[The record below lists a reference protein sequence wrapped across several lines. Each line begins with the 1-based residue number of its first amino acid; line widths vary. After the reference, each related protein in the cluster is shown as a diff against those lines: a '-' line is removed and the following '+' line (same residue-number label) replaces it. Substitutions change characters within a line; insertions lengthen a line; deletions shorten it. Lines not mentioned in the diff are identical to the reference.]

1 MNEKIKVIHFLESE
15 NLKNCI
21 DLGYLGNE
29 NEWNPSGE
37 IMLCPF
43 SRWEEL
49 KENGIEFKGQPNL
62 ITEGEDTF
70 LRSPDDTSLFIP
82 SNQYKDV
89 VIPSKEGAII
99 EVLQNLGINEY
110 YIHTLIEGEIGIGGK
125 KETKGNLDATAEG
138 SGGLE
143 GDYSRSR
150 NGGTSVNANY
160 FKAKMFAF
168 DNKEFVLDEKSWEK
182 AKVLAEQYGLNK
194 NTDVAD
200 MLTFRKPGTNNN
212 LKRLFTYLDF
222 TGDVKANFDIA
233 KSLKMLAKVP
243 GIASIGGGLSKLF
256 NFEAEA
262 QLKYQT
268 LVIYNFGK
276 EPAVLKIMQQIKELG
291 KGI

>member
-49 KENGIEFKGQPNL
+49 KENGIKFSGQPNL
-62 ITEGEDTF
+62 TTKGEDTF
-70 LRSPDDTSLFIP
+70 LRSPDIPSLFIS
-82 SNQYKDV
+82 SNQYKDA
-89 VIPSKEGAII
+89 VIPTKEGAII

-110 YIHTLIEGEIGIGGK
+110 YIHTVIEGEIGIGGK
-125 KETKGNLDATAEG
+125 EETEVKLDATAEEH
-138 SGGLE
+138 GGGE
-143 GDYSRSR
+143 GDYHRRR
-150 NGGTSVNANY
+150 NGGTSVNADY

-168 DNKEFVLDEKSWEK
+168 DNKEFVLDEDSWQK
-182 AKVLAEQYGLNK
+182 AEGLANQYGLAQ

-200 MLTFRKPGTNNN
+200 MLRFRRPGTNK
-212 LKRLFTYLDF
+212 LKSAYTYLDF

-268 LVIYNFGK
+268 LVIYNFDK
-276 EPAVLKIMQQIKELG
+276 EPAVLKIKQQIEELG

>member
-21 DLGYLGNE
+21 ELGYLGNE
-29 NEWNPSGE
+29 NDWNPSGE
-37 IMLCPF
+37 ILLCPF

-49 KENGIEFKGQPNL
+49 KENGYKFSGQPNL

-82 SNQYKDV
+82 SKQYKDV

-110 YIHTLIEGEIGIGGK
+110 YIHTVIEGEIGIGGK
-125 KETKGNLDATAEG
+125 EETEVKLDATAKEL
-138 SGGLE
+138 GGLE
-143 GDYSRSR
+143 GGYQRRR
-150 NGGTSVNANY
+150 NGGTS
-160 FKAKMFAF
+160 FKADCFKAQMFAF
-168 DNKEFVLDEKSWEK
+168 DNKEFVLDEESWQKAEK
-182 AKVLAEQYGLNK
+182 LANQYGLAQNK
-194 NTDVAD
+194 AVAD
-200 MLTFRKPGTNNN
+200 MLTFRKPGTNK
-212 LKRLFTYLDF
+212 LISAYTYLDF

-256 NFEAEA
+256 NFEAQA
-262 QLKYQT
+262 QLKYKT
-268 LVIYNFGK
+268 LVVYNFGK
-276 EPAVLKIMQQIKELG
+276 EPAVLKILQQIKELG
-291 KGI
+291 EWI

>member
-1 MNEKIKVIHFLESE
+1 MDENIKVIHFIESE
-15 NLKNCI
+15 YLKDCI
-21 DLGYLGNE
+21 DLGYLGNV

-37 IMLCPF
+37 IMLYPY
-43 SRWEEL
+43 SRWKEL

-62 ITEGEDTF
+62 TTKGEDTF
-70 LRSPDDTSLFIP
+70 LRSPDIPSLFIS
-82 SNQYKDV
+82 SNKYKDV
-89 VIPSKEGAII
+89 VIPTKEGAII

-125 KETKGNLDATAEG
+125 EETEVKLDATAEG
-138 SGGLE
+138 HGGLE
-143 GDYSRSR
+143 GNYHRRR
-150 NGGTSVNANY
+150 NGGTSVNAEY
-160 FKAKMFAF
+160 FKAKMFTF
-168 DNKEFVLDEKSWEK
+168 DNIKFVLDEESYQKAEK
-182 AKVLAEQYGLNK
+182 LAKKYGLYENEV
-194 NTDVAD
+194 VAN
-200 MLTFRKPGTNNN
+200 MLSYRRPGTNE
-212 LKRLFTYLDF
+212 LKSAYTYLNF

-268 LVIYNFGK
+268 LVIFNFDK
-276 EPAVLKIMQQIKELG
+276 EPAIQKIKQQIKELG

>member
-29 NEWNPSGE
+29 NDWNPSGE

-49 KENGIEFKGQPNL
+49 KENGIKFSGQPNL

-82 SNQYKDV
+82 SNKYKDV
-89 VIPSKEGAII
+89 VIPTKEGAII

-125 KETKGNLDATAEG
+125 EETEVKLDATAEG
-138 SGGLE
+138 HGGLE
-143 GDYSRSR
+143 GNYHRR
-150 NGGTSVNANY
+150 RKGGTSVNAEY

-168 DNKEFVLDEKSWEK
+168 DNKKFVLDEESHQKAEK
-182 AKVLAEQYGLNK
+182 LANQYGLAK
-194 NTDVAD
+194 NTEVAE
-200 MLTFRKPGTNNN
+200 MLRLRKPGTNT
-212 LKRLFTYLDF
+212 LISAYTYLDF
-222 TGDVKANFDIA
+222 TGDITANFDIA

-256 NFEAEA
+256 NFEAQA

-268 LVIYNFGK
+268 LVIYNFDK
-276 EPAVLKIMQQIKELG
+276 EPAVLKKKQQIKELG